1 MGAPP
6 PEVSPPPDVPTT
18 ESDSVTNEKGV
29 TKPQYAENADSLETA
44 TPWDEVATKKL
55 LRRIDLHLIPFLAL
69 LYLLSF
75 LDRTNIGN
83 ARLDTLENDLGLDKS
98 KNQYND
104 ALAIFF
110 PFYVAAEIPSNMAM
124 KRWRPSIWIPSIMVA
139 WGVCCTL
146 MGVVHNY
153 AGLMAAR
160 SALGVA
166 EGGLFPGIT
175 Y

>member
-1 MGAPP
+1 MGVAADVAPP
-6 PEVSPPPDVPTT
+6 LDVPTT
-18 ESDSVTNEKGV
+18 ESDSVTNEKAI
-29 TKPQYAENADSLETA
+29 TKAAYAENADSLESA
-44 TPWDEVATKKL
+44 EPWDQARTKKL
-55 LRRIDLHLIPFLAL
+55 LRKIDFALIPFLAL

-83 ARLDTLENDLGLDKS
+83 ARLDTLEKDLGLDPARL
-98 KNQYND
+98 QYND

-124 KRWRPSIWIPSIMVA
+124 KRFRPSIWIPSIMVA

-146 MGVVHNY
+146 MGIVHNY
-153 AGLMAAR
+153 AGLMACR